1 MLNDQAKQKWTGQL
15 KRNILD
21 LIRIDR
27 LIKWINISLEQ
38 DIHEVPN
45 ELVKHMILIAAWL
58 ING

>member
-27 LIKWINISLEQ
+27 LIKWINRSLEQ